1 MFNLS
6 DYATEALGVLRRRF
20 HVSARQLLLATVL
33 VLTLSVVCAT
43 LSLYQVTD
51 NSIRASE
58 VIDTSFSVTPNE
70 TYRQGLGSFHGDEN
84 LTVLIAAEG
93 TPVNFTMITYGG
105 LRYSNLTSSK
115 NLNFTFPAGADYYEA
130 VFQTNATSSSTI
142 HLEVFQHRL
151 AATYPLG
158 WLGEPAKLLF
168 IFSWGALILLFVL
181 PNHTAQDPALPAK
194 NKLSLPQ
201 LDPKNRRRL
210 KLALLVSLVFWLVL
224 LAVNAFPLATF
235 ENWYTDSARNTYSA
249 NLFGKAGFAIFDTP
263 LSKLSSG
270 DASLFKFVT
279 WPEMPHLYPVGSV
292 FLYLPFGWLIEQGAS
307 QGLVFKAEI
316 ALFLVVAHVCMY
328 LFLKRFLRQ
337 NLDFVL
343 KALVVYLLYIVL
355 VVYSADGM
363 FDTVAFLFSLMAVVM
378 FLEER
383 YDGFLLL
390 VAVSAVFKYQAGIFL
405 LPLVLVSLQRLVQ
418 KGNPLG
424 LLRNKA
430 VLGALGLGALS
441 LFTAY
446 LSLPYL
452 ATTRPELIMNGVN
465 AFSPHAQV
473 PWGLQA
479 FAVLLT
485 LAVTLTAAV
494 YLWSRSRW
502 VSVFMVFSLLPCF
515 TMPYFQPWYLPT
527 FFLYPLIARDK
538 QSLRVTVAWLA
549 YMVIVLSFGGLSFNP
564 VHLLDNFRRVL
575 NL

>member
-6 DYATEALGVLRRRF
+6 DYAAEALGVLRRRIR
-20 HVSARQLLLATVL
+20 VSARQLLLVTVL
-33 VLTLSVVCAT
+33 VLALSVVCAT
-43 LSLYQVTD
+43 MSLYQVTD
-51 NSIRASE
+51 DSIRASK
-58 VIDTSFSVTPNE
+58 VIDTTFDVTPNE

-84 LTVLIAAEG
+84 LTVLITAQG
-93 TPVNFTMITYGG
+93 MPVNFTMITYGG

-115 NLNFTFPAGADYYEA
+115 DLNFTFPAGADYYEA
-130 VFQTNATSSSTI
+130 VFQANATSSSTI

-151 AATYPLG
+151 AVTYPLG
-158 WLGEPAKLLF
+158 WLGEPAKMLF

-181 PNHTAQDPALPAK
+181 PNHTAQGANLPFK
-194 NKLSLPQ
+194 SKLSLPQ

-210 KLALLVSLVFWLVL
+210 KLALLISLLFWLAL
-224 LAVNAFPLATF
+224 LAVNVFPLATF

-249 NLFGKAGFAIFDTP
+249 NLFGKVGFAVFDTP
-263 LSKLSSG
+263 LSELSSG

-279 WPEMPHLYPVGSV
+279 WPEMPHLYPLGSV
-292 FLYLPFGWLIEQGAS
+292 FLYLPFGWLIEQGVS

-316 ALFLVVAHVCMY
+316 ALLLVVAHVCMY
-328 LFLKRFLRQ
+328 LFLKRFLRH

-378 FLEER
+378 FIEER

-390 VAVSAVFKYQAGIFL
+390 VAVSAIFKYQAGIFL
-405 LPLVLVSLQRLVQ
+405 LPLVLVGLQRLVQ

-430 VLGALGLGALS
+430 VLVALGLGALS

-452 ATTRPELIMNGVN
+452 ATTRPELVMNGVN

-473 PWGLQA
+473 PWGLQV

-527 FFLYPLIARDK
+527 FFVYPLIARDK

-549 YMVIVLSFGGLSFNP
+549 FMVIVLSFGGLSFNP
-564 VHLLDNFRRVL
+564 VHLLDNFRRAL
-575 NL
+575 SL